1 MRQPIIAGNWKMN
14 KTIPESI
21 RLVTELKNRISG
33 KRDVLIIVA
42 PSFTA
47 LNSVNIAIQNTN
59 IKLAAQNVCWE
70 DGGAFT
76 GEISAK
82 MLTDIG
88 CEYVV
93 IGHSERRKYLNET
106 NTIINKKIS
115 LCIEENLI
123 PILCIG
129 ETLEERKS
137 EKTFNV
143 LNLQLKESL
152 LGLNVYN
159 VENII
164 IAYEPVWA
172 IGTGN
177 AATSKDAEDAHKF
190 TRETLSSMFG
200 GVVSEKIRLIYGGS
214 VVPENIKELMQQKNI
229 DGALVGGAS
238 LNATTFAKIV
248 GYNEE

>member
-1 MRQPIIAGNWKMN
+1 MYSQCLPGIGQGYISN
-14 KTIPESI
+14 K
-21 RLVTELKNRISG
+21 
-33 KRDVLIIVA
+33 
-42 PSFTA
+42 F
-47 LNSVNIAIQNTN
+47 
-59 IKLAAQNVCWE
+59 
-70 DGGAFT
+70 
-76 GEISAK
+76 
-82 MLTDIG
+82 
-88 CEYVV
+88 
-93 IGHSERRKYLNET
+93 
-106 NTIINKKIS
+106 IS
-115 LCIEENLI
+115 L
-123 PILCIG
+123 P
-129 ETLEERKS
+129 

-190 TRETLSSMFG
+190 IRETLASMFG

-214 VVPENIKELMQQKNI
+214 VVPENIKELMQQKDI
-229 DGALVGGAS
+229 DGVLVGGAS